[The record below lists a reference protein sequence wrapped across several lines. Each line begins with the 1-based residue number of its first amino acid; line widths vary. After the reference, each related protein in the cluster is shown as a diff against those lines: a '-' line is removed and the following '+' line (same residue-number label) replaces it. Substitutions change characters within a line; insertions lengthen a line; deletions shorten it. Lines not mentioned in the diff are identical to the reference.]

1 MQREQQHQHH
11 QQQHHNHTLRS
22 HPLQLLQGQHA
33 VTTFK
38 KKHHLASGRTKKL
51 KSKALVDNDE
61 NNEIKN
67 DGIADYHDEVL
78 HATEN
83 YDPSLII
90 NADETRLDNTYISDT
105 SIHYIG
111 QPAIVNAQT
120 NTTGGHCTTIIGA
133 TTLSGR
139 KLPLFLV
146 KKGVTDAI
154 FDSITKHRDLI
165 LQAHTSNWVNTDCF
179 LEYLNKAIKP
189 YTNGENACLIIDSS
203 SVHLTD
209 EVMNECDEWNIEL
222 IYVPKNHTATCQP
235 LDVGVFG
242 PAKSSMK
249 ARLHKQ
255 RIDSDT
261 DLLNFTSTIEQ
272 FYQSWHSMSRRTI
285 IKSFK
290 DACNL

>member
-1 MQREQQHQHH
+1 MRSP
-11 QQQHHNHTLRS
+11 TL
-22 HPLQLLQGQHA
+22 
-33 VTTFK
+33 
-38 KKHHLASGRTKKL
+38 
-51 KSKALVDNDE
+51 NIE
-61 NNEIKN
+61 
-67 DGIADYHDEVL
+67 IADFHDEVL
-78 HATEN
+78 HATER

-90 NADETRLDNTYISDT
+90 NADETRLGNTYISDT

-165 LQAHTSNWVNTDCF
+165 LQPHTSNWVNTDCF

-203 SVHLTD
+203 SLHLTD

-222 IYVPKNHTATCQP
+222 IYVPKNHTDTCQP
-235 LDVGVFG
+235 LDIGVFG

-255 RIDSDT
+255 RIDCDT

-272 FYQSWHSMSRRTI
+272 FYQSWHSMSNNDHQIIQRCMQFIGISIPYLTHIVSSLTCSALFRYIGYTI
-285 IKSFK
+285 CLRNSGI
-290 DACNL
+290 